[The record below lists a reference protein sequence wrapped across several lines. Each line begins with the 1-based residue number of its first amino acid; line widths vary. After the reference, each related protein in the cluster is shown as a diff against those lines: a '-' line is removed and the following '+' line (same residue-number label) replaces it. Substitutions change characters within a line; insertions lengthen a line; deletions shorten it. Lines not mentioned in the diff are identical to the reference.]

1 MLLSGKVTAA
11 PFCLWS
17 CRGRACPARGIAWAD
32 VYGVVCRGG
41 IYPSRDACGSGNTR
55 GASGKPAFTGSH
67 RAGHARPLP
76 RGFGADVTRITAVG
90 RHAPMPPK
98 VRVAA
103 RLTGYRARPR
113 RRGQD
118 PSLRTNVHGCF
129 VGGGVPDAPRVYG
142 KRAFTGSHRAG
153 HARPLPRGYGAD
165 VTCITAVGR
174 HAPMPP
180 KVRVAARL
188 TGCRARSRRRGQDPS
203 LRTNFH
209 GCFVG
214 SGLDRSVPVCGNG
227 SVHGKDT
234 VLTPSPPQFPRPSGS
249 CGQAAAPRRLRAE
262 SSPSN
267 PDPAIG
273 RTYTRCASPSP
284 SF

>member
-41 IYPSRDACGSGNTR
+41 IYPSRDACGSGNIR

-76 RGFGADVTRITAVG
+76 RGFGADVT
-90 RHAPMPPK
+90 
-98 VRVAA
+98 
-103 RLTGYRARPR
+103 
-113 RRGQD
+113 
-118 PSLRTNVHGCF
+118 
-129 VGGGVPDAPRVYG
+129 
-142 KRAFTGSHRAG
+142 
-153 HARPLPRGYGAD
+153 
-165 VTCITAVGR
+165 CITAVGR

-180 KVRVAARL
+180 KVRVAACS
-188 TGCRARSRRRGQDPS
+188 TGCRARLRRRGQDPS
-203 LRTNFH
+203 LRTSVH

-214 SGLDRSVPVCGNG
+214 GDLDRSVPVYGSG

-249 CGQAAAPRRLRAE
+249 CGPAAAPRRLRAE
-262 SSPSN
+262 PSPSN

-273 RTYTRCASPSP
+273 RTCTRCASPSP

>member
-41 IYPSRDACGSGNTR
+41 IYPSRDACGSGNIR
-55 GASGKPAFTGSH
+55 GASGKQAFTGSH

-76 RGFGADVTRITAVG
+76 LGFGADATCITAVG

-103 RLTGYRARPR
+103 RSTGCRARPR

-129 VGGGVPDAPRVYG
+129 VG
-142 KRAFTGSHRAG
+142 
-153 HARPLPRGYGAD
+153 
-165 VTCITAVGR
+165 
-174 HAPMPP
+174 
-180 KVRVAARL
+180 
-188 TGCRARSRRRGQDPS
+188 
-203 LRTNFH
+203 
-209 GCFVG
+209 
-214 SGLDRSVPVCGNG
+214 SGLDRSVPVCGSG

-234 VLTPSPPQFPRPSGS
+234 VLTPLPPQFPRPSGS
-249 CGQAAAPRRLRAE
+249 CGPAAAPRRLRAE
-262 SSPSN
+262 PSPSN

-273 RTYTRCASPSP
+273 RTCTRCASPLP

>member
-41 IYPSRDACGSGNTR
+41 IYPSRDACGSGNIR
-55 GASGKPAFTGSH
+55 GASGKQAFTGSH

-76 RGFGADVTRITAVG
+76 LGFGADA
-90 RHAPMPPK
+90 
-98 VRVAA
+98 
-103 RLTGYRARPR
+103 
-113 RRGQD
+113 
-118 PSLRTNVHGCF
+118 
-129 VGGGVPDAPRVYG
+129 
-142 KRAFTGSHRAG
+142 
-153 HARPLPRGYGAD
+153 
-165 VTCITAVGR
+165 TCITAVGR

-188 TGCRARSRRRGQDPS
+188 TGCRASPRRRGQDPS
-203 LRTNFH
+203 LRTNVH
-209 GCFVG
+209 GCLVG
-214 SGLDRSVPVCGNG
+214 SGLDRSVPVCGSG

-249 CGQAAAPRRLRAE
+249 CGPAAAPRRLRAE
-262 SSPSN
+262 PSPSN

-273 RTYTRCASPSP
+273 RTCTRCASPSP

>member
-41 IYPSRDACGSGNTR
+41 IYPSRDACGSGNIR
-55 GASGKPAFTGSH
+55 GASGKQAFTGSH

-76 RGFGADVTRITAVG
+76 LGFGADATCITAVG

-103 RLTGYRARPR
+103 CLTGCCARPR

-129 VGGGVPDAPRVYG
+129 VG
-142 KRAFTGSHRAG
+142 
-153 HARPLPRGYGAD
+153 
-165 VTCITAVGR
+165 
-174 HAPMPP
+174 
-180 KVRVAARL
+180 
-188 TGCRARSRRRGQDPS
+188 
-203 LRTNFH
+203 
-209 GCFVG
+209 
-214 SGLDRSVPVCGNG
+214 SGLDRSVPVCGNRRLRTATG
-227 SVHGKDT
+227 PGMPGPYRAALGQMLPVLQPQGGM
-234 VLTPSPPQFPRPSGS
+234 LTPSPPQFPRPSGS
-249 CGQAAAPRRLRAE
+249 CGPAAAPRRLRAE
-262 SSPSN
+262 PSPSN

-273 RTYTRCASPSP
+273 RTCTRCASPSP

>member
-41 IYPSRDACGSGNTR
+41 IYPSRDACGSGNIR
-55 GASGKPAFTGSH
+55 GASGKQAFTGSH

-76 RGFGADVTRITAVG
+76 LGFGADATCITAVG

-103 RLTGYRARPR
+103 RSTGCRARPR

-129 VGGGVPDAPRVYG
+129 VGGG
-142 KRAFTGSHRAG
+142 
-153 HARPLPRGYGAD
+153 
-165 VTCITAVGR
+165 
-174 HAPMPP
+174 
-180 KVRVAARL
+180 
-188 TGCRARSRRRGQDPS
+188 
-203 LRTNFH
+203 
-209 GCFVG
+209 
-214 SGLDRSVPVCGNG
+214 LDRSVPVCGSG

-249 CGQAAAPRRLRAE
+249 CGPAAAPRSLRAE
-262 SSPSN
+262 PSPSN

-273 RTYTRCASPSP
+273 RTCTRCASPSP

>member
-1 MLLSGKVTAA
+1 MPPKVRVAA
-11 PFCLWS
+11 CLTGCRARPAEGS
-17 CRGRACPARGIAWAD
+17 RPLPTDYRSRVLCRGRRPRRPA
-32 VYGVVCRGG
+32 GVRQTGVHGCFV
-41 IYPSRDACGSGNTR
+41 GSGLDR
-55 GASGKPAFTGSH
+55 SVPVSGKPAFTGSH

-76 RGFGADVTRITAVG
+76 RGFGADVFCITAVG

-103 RLTGYRARPR
+103 CLTGCRARPR

-129 VGGGVPDAPRVYG
+129 VG
-142 KRAFTGSHRAG
+142 
-153 HARPLPRGYGAD
+153 
-165 VTCITAVGR
+165 
-174 HAPMPP
+174 
-180 KVRVAARL
+180 
-188 TGCRARSRRRGQDPS
+188 
-203 LRTNFH
+203 
-209 GCFVG
+209 
-214 SGLDRSVPVCGNG
+214 SGLDRSVPVYGSG

-249 CGQAAAPRRLRAE
+249 CGPAAAPRRLRAGP
-262 SSPSN
+262 SPSN

-273 RTYTRCASPSP
+273 RTCTRCASPSP

>member
-1 MLLSGKVTAA
+1 M
-11 PFCLWS
+11 PP
-17 CRGRACPARGIAWAD
+17 GRACPAPTARLWGRYYPHYSRRAACPHAAESPRGRLFNGLPRKAAA
-32 VYGVVCRGG
+32 
-41 IYPSRDACGSGNTR
+41 ACGQAALRAPFLWPPVQRMVMGSAPSVVG
-55 GASGKPAFTGSH
+55 GGVPDAPQVSGKRAFTGNH

-76 RGFGADVTRITAVG
+76 RGFGADVTCITAAG

-103 RLTGYRARPR
+103 CSTGCRARPR

-129 VGGGVPDAPRVYG
+129 VG
-142 KRAFTGSHRAG
+142 
-153 HARPLPRGYGAD
+153 
-165 VTCITAVGR
+165 
-174 HAPMPP
+174 
-180 KVRVAARL
+180 
-188 TGCRARSRRRGQDPS
+188 
-203 LRTNFH
+203 
-209 GCFVG
+209 
-214 SGLDRSVPVCGNG
+214 SGLDRSVPVCGSG

-249 CGQAAAPRRLRAE
+249 CGPVAAPRRLRAE

-273 RTYTRCASPSP
+273 RTCTRCASPSP
-284 SF
+284 SS